1 MCMSKFGACGHVTI
15 GYRRSQ
21 NEYKNYSCSKRIN
34 TLLYSH
40 EYYMLLRT
48 VNILWW
54 ANGWVPDFTVF
65 IWTSSLGY
73 KQQSEKLFRGVILL
87 AKIKK
92 AKDVCTE
99 ISLQKENIY
108 VNTKINGRNL
118 DIVQLRQINRK

>member
-1 MCMSKFGACGHVTI
+1 
-15 GYRRSQ
+15 
-21 NEYKNYSCSKRIN
+21 
-34 TLLYSH
+34 
-40 EYYMLLRT
+40 
-48 VNILWW
+48 
-54 ANGWVPDFTVF
+54 VPDFTVF